1 MKEGYIYKDYS
12 EDQDKFYIAL
22 YVDNVQSLLADDNQ
36 GMHLP
41 SNCCAHVSLIKVEI
55 GRISG
60 QLSLGVN

>member
-1 MKEGYIYKDYS
+1 MKDGYIYKDFS
-12 EDQDKFYIAL
+12 ADHNKWYIAL
-22 YVDNVQSLLADDNQ
+22 YVDNVQSLLGDNQ